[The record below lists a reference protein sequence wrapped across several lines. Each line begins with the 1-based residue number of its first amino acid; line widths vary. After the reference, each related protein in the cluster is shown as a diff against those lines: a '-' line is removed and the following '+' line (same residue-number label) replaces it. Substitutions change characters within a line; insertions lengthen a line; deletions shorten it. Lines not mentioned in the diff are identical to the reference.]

1 MIRKFLAFAVAA
13 TLSLPGL
20 HEEFEEIAQ
29 GANGRVGVAVM
40 LLESRESVELR
51 GDERFPMHSVY
62 KLPIAMAVLRRV
74 DRGELQLDQTV
85 KVEKSEFVRKG
96 MYSPLRDKYPQGAQ
110 LTIAQLLR
118 YAVAESDGTAS
129 DVLLKLTGGA
139 RGVMLFLD
147 DIKVP
152 GVNVVN
158 SEKEIGRDW
167 QTQYENWATP
177 KAAVELLAALQ
188 THRGLSAES
197 QAFLL
202 KLTTESI
209 PGAKRLKGQLPPRTV
224 VAHKTGTGGTRD
236 GVTSA
241 TNDIGI
247 ITLPNGTHLAVAF
260 FVSDSSADETTRES
274 VIARIAKAAWDWA
287 SSAQQPAPKTK

>member
-1 MIRKFLAFAVAA
+1 MIQRFLACAVAA

-20 HEEFEEIAQ
+20 HKEFEEIAHD
-29 GANGRVGVAVM
+29 ANGRVGVAVM
-40 LLESRESVELR
+40 LLESHESVELQ
-51 GDERFPMHSVY
+51 GDARFPMHSVY
-62 KLPIAMAVLRRV
+62 KLPIAMAVLQRV

-85 KVEKSEFVRKG
+85 KVDKTDFVRKG
-96 MYSPLRDKYPQGAQ
+96 IYSPLRDKYPQGAR
-110 LTIAQLLR
+110 LTIAELLR

-139 RGVMLFLD
+139 RGVMLFLN
-147 DIKVP
+147 DINVS
-152 GVNVVN
+152 GINVVN

-177 KAAVELLAALQ
+177 KGAVELLAALQ

-209 PGAKRLKGQLPPRTV
+209 PGAKRLKGQLPAGTV
-224 VAHKTGTGGTRD
+224 VAHKTGTGGTQD
-236 GVTSA
+236 GITSA

-247 ITLPNGTHLAVAF
+247 ITLPNSTHLAVAV

-274 VIARIAKAAWDWA
+274 VIARVAKAAWDWA
-287 SSAQQPAPKTK
+287 SSAQQSAPKTK

>member
-1 MIRKFLAFAVAA
+1 MIRRFLACAVVAA
-13 TLSLPGL
+13 LSLPGL
-20 HEEFEEIAQ
+20 CKEFEEIAHD
-29 GANGRVGVAVM
+29 ANGRVGVAVM

-85 KVEKSEFVRKG
+85 KVEKTDFVRKG
-96 MYSPLRDKYPQGAQ
+96 MYSPIRDKYPQGAK
-110 LTIAQLLR
+110 LTIAELLR

-139 RGVMLFLD
+139 EGVMSFLNE
-147 DIKVP
+147 ISVS

-188 THRGLSAES
+188 TPLGLSGKS
-197 QAFLL
+197 QAFLV

-209 PGAKRLKGQLPPRTV
+209 PGAKRLKGQLPAGTL
-224 VAHKTGTGGTRD
+224 VAHKTGTGGMRD
-236 GVTSA
+236 GITSA

-247 ITLPNGTHLAVAF
+247 ITLPNGTHLAVAV